1 MRWDSFG
8 GKWPN
13 GNGTDIA
20 IMRTHDKRLEI
31 FAVGSDNE
39 LYHRWQDRPNAGWSG
54 SWESLGGKWPDNSDP
69 VVVNNSDGRLEVFMV
84 GNDRSLYHR
93 WQESPGGRW
102 SSNWESLGGKW
113 RGGDKKEVVVVI
125 NSDGRLEVFMVGTNK
140 ELYHRWQESPGGRW
154 H

>member
-1 MRWDSFG
+1 MIISLIAEKKKLGWDSFG

-13 GNGTDIA
+13 GDGTDIVV
-20 IMRTHDKRLEI
+20 MCTH
-31 FAVGSDNE
+31 
-39 LYHRWQDRPNAGWSG
+39 
-54 SWESLGGKWPDNSDP
+54 
-69 VVVNNSDGRLEVFMV
+69 DGRLEVFVV
-84 GNDRSLYHR
+84 GNDKALYHR

-102 SSNWESLGGKW
+102 NGNWESLGGNW
-113 RGGDKKEVVVVI
+113 PDGSDPVVVL